1 MIRINVQILGLVL
14 LAGFLCASDVVAQ
27 RGGGLLDLLSIESVQ
42 KELEMSSDQVAE
54 LETLKEES
62 RERRNEARQ
71 EIRESFRNG
80 GDRESAMQRARELFG
95 ELAKE
100 DEADIEGVLIGDQ
113 FDRLKQVSI
122 QRDLA
127 GRNSGSAME
136 RLLELVEATDD
147 EKDKFEEVKEKLEK
161 EAAAKIA
168 KIRAQ
173 TVEQIARQSL
183 SSAKADKFMD
193 FIGEAMEGGVAALQ
207 NQNRN
212 RSSRGDR
219 SRGDCDRNR
228 KRPEG
233 DEF

>member
-219 SRGDCDRNR
+219 SRGDRDRNR